1 MKKNNKGFTL
11 IELLAVIVVLAIIM
25 VIATQQVNG
34 TVKKSRGNSFLE
46 SAQFIK
52 KAAETVCAQDNAINK
67 DTLQDAVNAN
77 DVEIGVSKKDDN
89 TSTVTVTAKTGG
101 KFTNRTDPNP
111 PDGFTLS
118 GNVYTFEV
126 ACSYSG
132 SSSDTK

>member
-46 SAQFIK
+46 SAQSIK

-67 DTLQDAVNAN
+67 DTLQGAVNAN
-77 DVEIGVSKKDDN
+77 DVNIDVSKKDDN
-89 TSTVTVTAKTGG
+89 TSTVTVSAAPGG

-111 PDGFTLS
+111 PTGFKLNGDS
-118 GNVYTFEV
+118 YTFEV

>member
-46 SAQFIK
+46 SAQSIK

-67 DTLQDAVNAN
+67 DTLEDAVNAN

-89 TSTVTVTAKTGG
+89 TSTVTVRAKTGG